1 MHVARIG
8 KINTY
13 RRLEGKPEV
22 KCQFGRGRIRWEDNI
37 EIYHKDMDGRAC
49 TDLIW
54 QAVVNKV
61 VNI

>member
-1 MHVARIG
+1 MHAARIG

-13 RRLEGKPEV
+13 RLLEGKPEV
-22 KCQFGRGRIRWEDNI
+22 KSKFGRRRIRWEDNI
-37 EIYHKDMDGRAC
+37 ETYHNDMDGRAC
-49 TDLIW
+49 TGLIW